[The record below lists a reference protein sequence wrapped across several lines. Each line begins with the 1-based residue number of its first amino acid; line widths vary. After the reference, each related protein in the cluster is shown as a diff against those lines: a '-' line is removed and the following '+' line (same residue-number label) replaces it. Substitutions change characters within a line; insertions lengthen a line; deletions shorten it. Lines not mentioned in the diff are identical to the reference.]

1 MTSSLLNVQL
11 QQVSAH
17 VALALDHAPA
27 QEALE
32 PRAGRRLA
40 HALAQEAVQVG
51 GAEARRGGGRRSEG
65 I

>member
-1 MTSSLLNVQL
+1 MA
-11 QQVSAH
+11 AH
-17 VALALDHAPA
+17 VTLALDHAAA

-40 HALAQEAVQVG
+40 HALAQEAGQVG
-51 GAEARRGGGRRSEG
+51 GAESARRGKRRSEG

>member
-1 MTSSLLNVQL
+1 MKL

-17 VALALDHAPA
+17 VALALDHAAA
-27 QEALE
+27 QEALV

-40 HALAQEAVQVG
+40 NALAQEAGQVG
-51 GAEARRGGGRRSEG
+51 GAEARRGGGGSEG